1 MATFQSKKETIN
13 NIAVTVRNNILRTYG
28 TTQGKCIEASDR
40 IASMLVEMGFNA
52 HVKQVWCLYENFE
65 NCMDYCYEEHWVAYV
80 LLDGRRLY
88 IDVTMDQFQWAFSK
102 KLPEVYMGY
111 KLPKFY
117 LFKKPGKGTLDKCG
131 WTSWY
136 NTGNYE
142 NNFVYY

>member
-1 MATFQSKKETIN
+1 MVTFQSKKEFIN
-13 NIAVTVRNNILRTYG
+13 HVASTVRNNILRTYG
-28 TTQGKCIEASDR
+28 TTQGKCIEAADR
-40 IASMLVEMGFNA
+40 IASMLIEMGYNA
-52 HVKQVWCLYENFE
+52 HVQQVWCLYENFE
-65 NCMDYCYEEHWVAYV
+65 SCSDYCYEEHWVTYV
-80 LLDGRRLY
+80 LLKGHRLY

-102 KLPEVYMGY
+102 KLPAIYIDY

-117 LFKKPGKGTLDKCG
+117 LIKEPNRSILNKCG